1 MGLTNYTF
9 NFPTKVRYGKGISSE
24 VGEEAKLLGA
34 TKILIV
40 ADKGVIAAGVVKP
53 VEESLKKAGIP
64 FVYHDNLNSNP
75 RIWQAEEGYEFAKK
89 EGVDCIVAVGGGTS
103 MDCAK
108 TIGVLLTHG
117 GKVMDWVGVGNLK
130 TRITP
135 LICVPTTA
143 GTGSEVTPDAVIMDT
158 EVRFKYDIFDAKI
171 APWVAM
177 IDPEVLYGVPEKILA
192 STGVDALTH
201 AIEAYTCK
209 QASAHTDAF
218 ALYAI
223 EVISKNIRKA
233 VLDKDHDAMD
243 LMMLGSTTAG
253 IAFGYSD
260 VAADHCL
267 AQALGGFYDVAHGV
281 ACAVFLPC
289 VTKFNIPSCIE
300 RYANIAKHMGLDVH
314 GKSTEEA
321 AYMVVDAIREL
332 CADLHIP
339 KLKELDKVDPKDFR
353 DLAQAS
359 FDCVSTP
366 SNPRDITVD
375 DFYALLEEAYNE

>member
-1 MGLTNYTF
+1 MGLSNYTF
-9 NFPTKVRYGKGISSE
+9 NLPTKIRFGRGISSE
-24 VGEEAKLLGA
+24 VGEEAKLLKA
-34 TKILIV
+34 SKVLIV
-40 ADKGVIAAGVVKP
+40 ADKGVIAAGVTKP
-53 VEESLKKAGIP
+53 VEESLLNAGIP
-64 FVYHDNLNSNP
+64 YIYHNNLSSNP
-75 RIWQAEEGYEFAKK
+75 RIWQAEEGYELAKK
-89 EGVDCIVAVGGGTS
+89 EGVDCLVAVGGGTS

-117 GKVMDWVGVGNLK
+117 GIVKDWVGVGKLRC
-130 TRITP
+130 RITP

-158 EVRFKYDIFDAKI
+158 ELHFKFDIFDPNI

-177 IDPEVLYGVPEKILA
+177 VDPTVLYGVPEKILA

-223 EVISKNIRKA
+223 EVISENIRKA
-233 VLDKDHDAMD
+233 VLEKDRDAFDK
-243 LMMLGSTTAG
+243 MMIGSTTAG

-281 ACAVFLPC
+281 ACAVFLPA
-289 VTKFNIPSCIE
+289 VTKFNIPAE
-300 RYANIAKHMGLDVH
+300 TKRYAEIAKHMGLDTR
-314 GKSTEEA
+314 GKSDREA
-321 AYMVVDAIREL
+321 ADMVVDEIRRL

-339 KLKELDKVDPKDFR
+339 KLKELDNVNPEDFEAI
-353 DLAQAS
+353 AQAS
-359 FDCVSTP
+359 YDCVSTP
-366 SNPRDITVD
+366 SNPRDISVA
-375 DFYALLEEAYNE
+375 DFLELLKEAYAE

>member
-1 MGLTNYTF
+1 MGLSNYTF
-9 NFPTKVRYGKGISSE
+9 SLPTKIRYGRGIASE

-34 TKILIV
+34 SKVLIV
-40 ADKGVIAAGVVKP
+40 AGKNVIASGITRP
-53 VEESLKKAGIP
+53 VEESLKEAGIQ
-64 FVYHDNLNSNP
+64 FLYHSNLSPNP
-75 RIWQAEEGYEFAKK
+75 RIWQAEEGYELAKK
-89 EGVDCIVAVGGGTS
+89 EGVDCLVAVGGGTA

-108 TIGVLLTHG
+108 TIGVLLAHG
-117 GKVMDWVGVGNLK
+117 GKVEDWVGVGRLK
-130 TRITP
+130 KRITP

-143 GTGSEVTPDAVIMDT
+143 GTGSEVTPDAVITDT
-158 EVRFKYDIFDAKI
+158 DIHFKYDIFDPNI

-177 IDPEVLYGVPEKILA
+177 VDPTTIYGAPEKTLA
-192 STGVDALTH
+192 STGMDALTH

-233 VLDKDHDAMD
+233 VLEKDHDALD
-243 LMMLGSTTAG
+243 QMMIGSTTAG

-289 VTKFNIPSCIE
+289 SIKFNTPVCTE
-300 RYANIAKHMGLDVH
+300 RYADIARHMGLDTA
-314 GKSTEEA
+314 GKTSLEA
-321 AYMVVDAIREL
+321 ANMVVEEIRSLCSEL
-332 CADLHIP
+332 NIP
-339 KLKELDKVDPKDFR
+339 KLKDIENVNPDDFEA
-353 DLAQAS
+353 LAQAS
-359 FDCVSTP
+359 YDCVSTP
-366 SNPRDITVD
+366 SNPRDISVN
-375 DFYALLEEAYNE
+375 DFLELLKEAYNE

>member
-1 MGLTNYTF
+1 MGLSNYTF
-9 NFPTKVRYGKGISSE
+9 NLPTKIRFGRGISSE
-24 VGEEAKLLGA
+24 VGEEAKLLNA

-40 ADKGVIAAGVVKP
+40 ADKGVIAAGVTKP
-53 VEESLKKAGIP
+53 VEESLKAAGIP
-64 FVYHDNLNSNP
+64 FFYHDNLNSNP
-75 RIWQAEEGYEFAKK
+75 RIWQAEEGYEVAKK
-89 EGVDCIVAVGGGTS
+89 EGVDCLVAVGGGTS

-117 GKVMDWVGVGNLK
+117 GKVEDWVGVGKLQR
-130 TRITP
+130 RITP

-158 EVRFKYDIFDAKI
+158 EIHFKYDIFDPYI

-177 IDPEVLYGVPEKILA
+177 VDPTNIYGVPQKILA

-201 AIEAYTCK
+201 AIEAYSCK

-233 VLDKDHDAMD
+233 VLEKDHDALD
-243 LMMLGSTTAG
+243 QMMIGSTTAG

-289 VTKFNIPSCIE
+289 SIKFNIPACTE
-300 RYANIAKHMGLDVH
+300 RYANIAKHMGLDVK
-314 GKSTEEA
+314 GKSDLEA
-321 AYMVVDAIREL
+321 ANMLVDEIRKL
-332 CADLHIP
+332 CADLSIP
-339 KLKELDKVDPKDFR
+339 KLREIENVDPKDFKA
-353 DLAQAS
+353 LAKAS

-366 SNPRDITVD
+366 SNPRDISED
-375 DFYALLEEAYNE
+375 DFLALLNEAYNE